1 MLLKKQRPLLVGQG
15 MLLKKQRRL
24 QSELGMMLPSRAG
37 FAIPSCLKASS
48 LDEMQWNRGFG
59 AMMPPVMG

>member
-1 MLLKKQRPLLVGQG
+1 MLMGIAIALPILRIIRLSFFVGVS
-15 MLLKKQRRL
+15 MTNIVSL
-24 QSELGMMLPSRAG
+24 S
-37 FAIPSCLKASS
+37 ASS